1 MTTASSGGSVPANF
15 VPLVD
20 KSNILHH
27 VMPFV
32 AGSYGAA
39 VLVLG
44 SLALASLLRYRRARR
59 RLAAV
64 EPRARRRV
72 TT

>member
-1 MTTASSGGSVPANF
+1 MTASGSVPANF

-20 KSNILHH
+20 KSNMLHH

-39 VLVLG
+39 VLILG
-44 SLALASLLRYRRARR
+44 SLALASLLRYRGARR
-59 RLAAV
+59 RLAAI
-64 EPRARRRV
+64 EPRLRRRAIS
-72 TT
+72 

>member
-1 MTTASSGGSVPANF
+1 MSQAGSVPANF

-39 VLVLG
+39 VLILG
-44 SLALASLLRYRRARR
+44 ALALSALVRYRGAQR
-59 RLAAV
+59 RLAAI
-64 EPRARRRV
+64 EPRSRRRV
-72 TT
+72 TS

>member
-1 MTTASSGGSVPANF
+1 MTATSSVPANF

-39 VLVLG
+39 VLFLG
-44 SLALASLLRYRRARR
+44 GLALTSLLRYRGARR
-59 RLAAV
+59 RLAAI
-64 EPRARRRV
+64 EPRSRRRA
-72 TT
+72 TS